1 MGEKTTMGSTQI
13 TPQMISC
20 GGPLPEL
27 EIPMINT
34 MVNCLTI
41 EHRRL
46 DELNMR
52 LAYAATGLAGDPGA
66 VTTYR
71 RAIEAWDEIQRRLWS
86 HLQIEDELVLTW
98 GRAHQAMSDEMIDS
112 LAAEHQRFASW
123 WPRYRY
129 GPWTWSPNGRL
140 RIVQNSPTPCWPWP
154 KPSIPTSSATRRK
167 SCLRFSAPSSA
178 NRFGIRNAD
187 RRSGDRTS
195 A

>member
-1 MGEKTTMGSTQI
+1 MGEKTTMEATQI

-112 LAAEHQRFASW
+112 LAAEHQEIRELVAAL
-123 WPRYRY
+123 PV
-129 GPWTWSPNGRL
+129 WSADLESER
-140 RIVQNSPTPCWPWP
+140 
-154 KPSIPTSSATRRK
+154 SA
-167 SCLRFSAPSSA
+167 
-178 NRFGIRNAD
+178 AD
-187 RRSGDRTS
+187 RAKFAHTLLALAQTLDSHVEGHEAEILPAILRALFRQ
-195 A
+195 